1 MHGAHSPSRIRFVG
15 NLGGRIWSDPIPAR
29 WPGLHAPQR
38 QIPRMELT
46 IFARLYA
53 LEGQE
58 SAVVAAMRRIAGP
71 TREEPGCLELH
82 YYRSIQDP
90 RLFQIWSRWVDEA
103 AFNRPA

>member
-1 MHGAHSPSRIRFVG
+1 
-15 NLGGRIWSDPIPAR
+15 
-29 WPGLHAPQR
+29 
-38 QIPRMELT
+38 MELT

-58 SAVVAAMRRIAGP
+58 QAVIAAMRRVAGP

-90 RLFQIWSRWVDEA
+90 RLFHICSRWIDEA
-103 AFNRPA
+103 AFNRHAELPHTVRFVEEVEKVIDTPLRVARTRPLSEFG

>member
-1 MHGAHSPSRIRFVG
+1 
-15 NLGGRIWSDPIPAR
+15 
-29 WPGLHAPQR
+29 
-38 QIPRMELT
+38 MELT

-58 SAVVAAMRRIAGP
+58 QAVIAAMRRIAGP

-90 RLFQIWSRWVDEA
+90 RLFHIWSRWVDEA
-103 AFNRPA
+103 AFNRHAELPHTVRFVEEVEKVIDAPLKVARTRVIESFG